1 MTASLH
7 PMPAPHTRP
16 LAATPAWYWRLPSLT
31 LALLLVAIA
40 TLVWMTRHFD
50 DEKQHEILINDVLW
64 MEQDLRFRL
73 DRNEEQLAQIG
84 SELLATQSM
93 SPRTEASLEQLLKPD
108 SGLVQIL
115 WLDASDKVIA
125 ARPFSS
131 DDVLVGEAR
140 GAIPSN
146 ETNRLA
152 RAVGRPIYGPT
163 YPVIGG
169 NWRFNV
175 HVPIFV
181 GSRHTGTVVGVYSL
195 QQLVVRELPWWFSE
209 RYRVSVH
216 DPDGKEI
223 AAKSKVAAQASHQQY
238 TIPFDPP
245 GYGLT
250 LKVTAYKAPTRW
262 VPVLLISAMVFLGG
276 VIIWSLWQLRQHTLG
291 RQAAEQALRGE
302 MAFRKAMEDSLL
314 TGLRARDNS
323 GKITYVNPAFCRMVG
338 YSEKEL
344 LGATPPMP
352 YWDPEQ
358 LERTRA
364 IHDNI
369 LAGNAPREGVEVR
382 FRHKDGHFIN
392 ALIFEAPLIDASG
405 EQTGWMGSFLDIT
418 AQTAAEAL
426 ARQQEERLHATSRLI
441 TMGEMASTL
450 AHELNQ
456 PLAAISS
463 YSAGCLNRLDEGRA
477 DTAELHDII
486 GKITRQAR
494 RAGDIIRRVHDFV
507 RRSEPKRETIDMNA
521 VISEAI
527 GLIDPDVRKR
537 GVELQTRLADCPLPV
552 NADPVMLEQVA
563 VNLIRNGMDAMREV
577 PGARRTIRIE
587 TLAGDTMLTFRVTDW
602 GRGIDEDAAR
612 RIFDPFFTTKDE
624 GMGMGLNICRSIAEL
639 HGGRLGFEANP
650 EGGTIFTFSLP
661 LAT

>member
-1 MTASLH
+1 
-7 PMPAPHTRP
+7 MPARKTRLLPH
-16 LAATPAWYWRLPSLT
+16 TPAWYWRLPSLT
-31 LALLLVAIA
+31 LVLMLVAIIA
-40 TLVWMTRHFD
+40 LVWMTRHFD

-84 SELLATQSM
+84 AELLTEASM

-115 WLDASDKVIA
+115 WLDEADKLVA

-140 GAIPSN
+140 GAIPSH

-152 RAVGRPIYGPT
+152 RAVGRPAYGPT

-181 GSRHTGTVVGVYSL
+181 GSRHVGTVVGVYSL

-223 AAKSKVAAQASHQQY
+223 AAKSKVAAEASHQQY
-238 TIPFDPP
+238 SIPFDPP

-302 MAFRKAMEDSLL
+302 MAFRRAMEGSLL
-314 TGLRARDNS
+314 TGLRARDTT

-338 YSEKEL
+338 YSEQEL

-352 YWDPEQ
+352 YWDPDQ
-358 LERTRA
+358 LERTQA

-463 YSAGCLNRLDEGRA
+463 YGSGCLNRLDEGHA
-477 DTAELHDII
+477 DTAELRDII

-507 RRSEPKRETIDMNA
+507 RRSEPKRETIDFNA
-521 VISEAI
+521 VISEAV
-527 GLIDPDVRKR
+527 GLLEPDVRKR
-537 GVELQTRLADCPLPV
+537 GVALQTRLAERPLPV
-552 NADPVMLEQVA
+552 SADPVMLEQVA
-563 VNLIRNGMDAMREV
+563 VNLIRNGMDAMRDV
-577 PGARRTIRIE
+577 ASAQRIIRIE
-587 TLAGDTMLTFRVTDW
+587 TVAEGDVLVFRVTDR

-639 HGGRLGFEANP
+639 HGGRLGFEPNP

-661 LAT
+661 LAS